1 VTLMTLRCQETFSF
15 EEDSTLATTA
25 APPAQP
31 IVVADLGLDSGEDL
45 TGLGYTTLFD
55 RSGPRLSA
63 RPIAG
68 AAQPIVV
75 AELGHGGPAA
85 AAGPASAAV
94 EGRLLEMGFTAE
106 QVAFAQRTVPGMSLH
121 EAVDFLSNNSAPV
134 GSRICPSCGR
144 NNDGH
149 GGRFCG
155 GCGATL

>member
-1 VTLMTLRCQETFSF
+1 MTLRCQDPTP
-15 EEDSTLATTA
+15 ATTA

-134 GSRICPSCGR
+134 RSNNSAPVGSRICPSCGR
-144 NNDGH
+144 NDDGH